1 MKVTAP
7 YRLDLTVTALR
18 RLPTNVVD
26 ILTPEGEYVRAL
38 GGRAHPV
45 LIHVRQTR
53 PDQLSIRLSGADAAE
68 DSRRVLALLRRMLGC
83 DRDLTAFYEA
93 AREFSWLRPLLERG
107 RGLKPPRYPDLWE
120 ACVKVV
126 LFQQISLQ
134 AASTIT
140 RRLVEALGTR
150 LESEGVVHYVFP
162 SAERVLGMP
171 DRELR
176 SFGISPSKAATLR
189 RVGEAIG
196 AGELREEVMEELPSP
211 AAAEVLQGIKGIGPW
226 SATVILLRGFGRLDV
241 FPMKDTSVAQ
251 NLELVTGG
259 KRVDV
264 GRLMS
269 RLGDQRGMLYY
280 YLLLAR
286 LAAREAAGG
295 RPSFPALQESAVQY

>member
-1 MKVTAP
+1 MKVTSP

-38 GGRAHPV
+38 GDRTHPV
-45 LIHVRQTR
+45 VVQVRQTH
-53 PDQLSIRLSGADAAE
+53 PDQLSIRMRGADAAE
-68 DSRRVLALLRRMLGC
+68 DRKRALAQLRRILGV
-83 DRDLTAFYEA
+83 DRDLEPFYQA
-93 AREFSWLRPLLERG
+93 AREFSWLRPLLSRA

-120 ACVKVV
+120 ACVMVI

-150 LESEGVVHYVFP
+150 MESEGVVHYLFP
-162 SAERVLGMP
+162 SAERVLGVP

-176 SFGISPSKAATLR
+176 RYGLSPSKAATLR

-196 AGELREEVMEELPSP
+196 AGELREEVLEAMPSP
-211 AAAEVLQGIKGIGPW
+211 AAAEVLQRIKGIGPW

-241 FPMKDTSVAQ
+241 FPINDTSVAH
-251 NLELVTGG
+251 NLELVSGG

-264 GRLMS
+264 GRLMAE
-269 RLGDQRGMLYY
+269 LGEQRGMLYY
-280 YLLLAR
+280 HLLLAR
-286 LAAREAAGG
+286 LEG
-295 RPSFPALQESAVQY
+295 RGKGDGSERASR